1 MKIWVKIY
9 VFYGKAKLDIFNK
22 ATYAFIKIL
31 NGKTISIYRSKSLI
45 PNDIDKEREYYIV
58 CIGYLAENL
67 FKIKLLKPNC
77 LKYQRV

>member
-58 CIGYLAENL
+58 CIGYLKDL
-67 FKIKLLKPNC
+67 SKIELVKPNC
-77 LKYQRV
+77 LKYQKI

>member
-31 NGKTISIYRSKSLI
+31 NGKTISIYLPFV

-77 LKYQRV
+77 LKYQKV